1 MTSQVYDPLRIYFVY
16 INCLVGSRS
25 GVGHGRHDR
34 VGPTHSASA
43 ATAGVLCVVGRI
55 LGRVGAVSVD
65 TIRAL
70 GAGIVG
76 FATSRTFP
84 RTGAISVLH
93 VKVGRRVLG
102 RFVFDFRVRI
112 AERSDDLVPTCKKYN
127 R

>member
-1 MTSQVYDPLRIYFVY
+1 MSFGPSITFLGRSTGNCPRFPGLRTTSPA
-16 INCLVGSRS
+16 
-25 GVGHGRHDR
+25 
-34 VGPTHSASA
+34 HSASA

-112 AERSDDLVPTCKKYN
+112 AERSDDLVPTCKN
-127 R
+127 TIDSL